1 MSDWNLS
8 SDQITL
14 EQRPR
19 RRSPAQWLRDNSI
32 RIAVFVGLVEAVIAW
47 RVGFKLMWLVG
58 LAAVFGYLWLR
69 TRVHRSLRRPLWMVA
84 MSQAVAGIV
93 VPAIFGAFL
102 IMAVIGGLLLVIM
115 VLVMLGEFRRT

>member
-1 MSDWNLS
+1 MSEWNLS

-19 RRSPAQWLRDNSI
+19 RRSPVQWLRDNSI
-32 RIAVFVGLVEAVIAW
+32 RIAVLVGLAEAVIAW
-47 RVGFKLMWLVG
+47 RAGFKLMWLVG
-58 LAAVFGYLWLR
+58 LLAVFGYLWLR
-69 TRVHRSLRRPLWMVA
+69 TRVPRSLRRPLWMVA

-102 IMAVIGGLLLVIM
+102 IMALIGGLLLIIM

>member
-1 MSDWNLS
+1 MSEWNLS

-14 EQRPR
+14 EQRQR
-19 RRSPAQWLRDNSI
+19 RRSPVQWLRDNSI
-32 RIAVFVGLVEAVIAW
+32 RIAVLVGLVEAVVAW
-47 RVGFKLMWLVG
+47 RAGFKLMWLVG

-69 TRVHRSLRRPLWMVA
+69 TRVPRSLRRPLWMVA

>member
-1 MSDWNLS
+1 MSEWNLS

-14 EQRPR
+14 EQRQR
-19 RRSPAQWLRDNSI
+19 RRSPVQWLRDNSI
-32 RIAVFVGLVEAVIAW
+32 RIAVLVGLAEAVVAW
-47 RVGFKLMWLVG
+47 RAGFKLMWLVG
-58 LAAVFGYLWLR
+58 LVAVFGYLWLR
-69 TRVHRSLRRPLWMVA
+69 TRVPRSLRRPLWMVA

-102 IMAVIGGLLLVIM
+102 IMALIGGLLLIIM

>member
-1 MSDWNLS
+1 MSEWNLS

-14 EQRPR
+14 EQRQR
-19 RRSPAQWLRDNSI
+19 RRSPVQWLRDNSI
-32 RIAVFVGLVEAVIAW
+32 RIAVLVGLAEAVVAW
-47 RVGFKLMWLVG
+47 RAGFKLMWLVG
-58 LAAVFGYLWLR
+58 LLAVFAYLWLR
-69 TRVHRSLRRPLWMVA
+69 TRVPRSLKRPLWMVA

>member
-1 MSDWNLS
+1 MPEWNLS

-14 EQRPR
+14 EQRQR
-19 RRSPAQWLRDNSI
+19 RRSPVQWLRDNSI
-32 RIAVFVGLVEAVIAW
+32 RIAVLVGLAEAVVAW
-47 RVGFKLMWLVG
+47 RAGFKLMWLVG
-58 LAAVFGYLWLR
+58 LVAVFGYLWLR
-69 TRVHRSLRRPLWMVA
+69 TRVPRSLKRPLWMVA

-102 IMAVIGGLLLVIM
+102 IMALIGGLLLIIM

>member
-1 MSDWNLS
+1 MPEWNLS

-14 EQRPR
+14 EQRQR
-19 RRSPAQWLRDNSI
+19 RRTPVQWLRDNSI
-32 RIAVFVGLVEAVIAW
+32 RIAVLVGLAEAVVAW
-47 RVGFKLMWLVG
+47 RAGFKLMWLVG
-58 LAAVFGYLWLR
+58 LVAVFGYLWLR
-69 TRVHRSLRRPLWMVA
+69 TRVPRSLKRPLWMVA

>member
-1 MSDWNLS
+1 MPEWNLS

-14 EQRPR
+14 EQRQR
-19 RRSPAQWLRDNSI
+19 RRSPVQWLRDNSI
-32 RIAVFVGLVEAVIAW
+32 RIAVLVGLAEAVVAW
-47 RVGFKLMWLVG
+47 RAGFKLMWLVG
-58 LAAVFGYLWLR
+58 LVAVFGYLWLR
-69 TRVHRSLRRPLWMVA
+69 TRVPRSLRRPLWMVA

>member
-1 MSDWNLS
+1 MSEWNLS

-14 EQRPR
+14 EQRQR
-19 RRSPAQWLRDNSI
+19 RRSPVQGLRDNSI
-32 RIAVFVGLVEAVIAW
+32 RIAVLVGLAEAVVAW
-47 RVGFKLMWLVG
+47 RAGFKLMWLVG
-58 LAAVFGYLWLR
+58 LLAVFAYLWLR
-69 TRVHRSLRRPLWMVA
+69 TRVPRSLKRPLWMVA

>member
-1 MSDWNLS
+1 MSEWNLS

-14 EQRPR
+14 EQRQR
-19 RRSPAQWLRDNSI
+19 RRSPVQWLRDNSI
-32 RIAVFVGLVEAVIAW
+32 RIAV
-47 RVGFKLMWLVG
+47 LVG
-58 LAAVFGYLWLR
+58 LLAVFAYLWLR
-69 TRVHRSLRRPLWMVA
+69 TRVPRSLKRPLWMVA